1 MGDLR
6 QEYDG
11 QVTLDALLRVWQS
24 RLTNDFDEAKDCFN
38 IYVDSPFCEGGK
50 CRYCC
55 YTPNII
61 KSPSDN
67 ELKDRYYEEILID
80 NIREFKDVLSIRNPD
95 TVYFGGGT
103 SSLMSLDQMDAVFKE
118 FQHSFDFRNSVK
130 EKTFEFN
137 PSHFTQPKLQLLMDW
152 QFTHVTLGIQSFHEG
167 ALKLNNR
174 SSPGLD
180 RLTEVMDLLEQSN
193 VWYNVDLMVF
203 IYQDD
208 LERDL
213 AILKNDL
220 EITEK
225 FLHPMRITVYPN
237 YYKLRDPEASIE
249 NREHTFNK
257 VRKMREVVFNFYGRN
272 TYVEANRSV
281 FGMRDEDLYSN
292 YLDEHTLIRTDV
304 QDQPNCHTYSCSGW
318 PNTNYH
324 QNVLALGGYGKRQ
337 PYSYMSNKLCYET
350 RHSGN
355 SRKYRLIY
363 AEPELFYEMTGNCP
377 TTAARNTPYNLREGV
392 LNNMLIYNVPAA
404 ALNSHK
410 EKNVTVRSDNAR
422 ALVESFS
429 AVPKDNLWS
438 LQVLSMDCD
447 PDALLHLSDAVQVDV
462 VVDYPMTEFSRLYQ
476 FAELTRRHQVR
487 VTVRVAPGMTK
498 AVKIAQALNFSV
510 KLEVGQPEGPLVDEL
525 IALAEYY
532 LRGSTVGSPVEPFH
546 SLFLSFYSKRPTSL
560 WSLQEEDPAVDRYV
574 IDDGTVAFSK
584 RLISLGIPENDFPG
598 FLGQL
603 MSCGDSD
610 ECRAC
615 EFSSRCQGY
624 FKVPHKGYQCEHVKR
639 LFALL
644 NDAAAEMRKD
654 EERFVELQGSEKSDA
669 DTSGP
674 QSPSATN
681 QHDASTPMESS
692 ATDGIPD
699 SKGDVQ
705 SSFSMRRLD
714 YRLEEFTRHSW
725 ANDEAKVVWEPRI
738 SKVCACIAELEWRS
752 ILEGVRA
759 GGLTAV
765 APSELETFGAMLAK
779 HGLTVAPL
787 EKIAAADSYVSS
799 GAPLREGEP
808 FNYRCA
814 MGRVSDVHLL
824 ESAYLS
830 RDDEAVG
837 LLLGYPSC
845 CIDFFNRVWVDEHF
859 VDTTWPMA
867 QNTAEKRS
875 ITHTHVEIP
884 EVSRCNILL
893 RWLGP
898 RMVFHLPCSFNCQP
912 TVELADKFAEI
923 ARAAGFHQEMDWL
936 EEILSWPVE
945 WKASNGLAEITTP
958 VGTIST
964 VTDATAEAYRVS
976 YKGGAGCPKTRRRAE
991 SFPDDQL
998 NEPFRDLEWYY
1009 ADNGFRSRQDMD
1021 LSHGPIVKL
1030 AAETLSRATGN
1041 VLDLGCGNGVLL
1053 KKICQP
1059 NGNLIPW
1066 GVDVSSENI
1075 VHARLLAPRFP
1086 DNFVVSDIFDDC
1098 VVWSKDH
1105 EFQLVILMLGRLTEV
1120 SQEQAEK
1127 LLGCIKERARNLLV
1141 YAYDDYLHDKGILEE
1156 LARKTG
1162 VRLSDKRSGDNVAMA
1177 YLEQL

>member
-1 MGDLR
+1 MDNLE

-11 QVTLDALLRVWQS
+11 QVTLDALLRVWQT
-24 RLTNDFDEAKDCFN
+24 RLSDAFSEGKDYFN

-55 YTPNII
+55 YSPNII
-61 KSPSDN
+61 KSPSDS
-67 ELKDRYYEEILID
+67 ELKNRYYEEILID
-80 NIREFKDVLSIRNPD
+80 NIREFEGVLSLRNAD

-118 FQHSFDFRNSVK
+118 LQQNFDFRNSVK

-137 PSHFTQPKLQLLMDW
+137 PWHITEERLQLLMDW
-152 QFTHVTLGIQSFHEG
+152 QFTHITLGIQTFHEG

-174 SSPGLD
+174 TSPGLD
-180 RLTEVMDLLEQSN
+180 QLSAVMDLLEQSN
-193 VWYNVDLMVF
+193 VWYNVDLMAF

-208 LERDL
+208 LEQDL

-225 FLHPMRITVYPN
+225 MLHPKRITLYPN

-257 VRKMREVVFNFYGRN
+257 VRKMREVVFNFYSRN
-272 TYVEANRSV
+272 SYVEANRSV
-281 FGMRDEDLYSN
+281 FGTRDEDLYSN

-304 QDQPNCHTYSCSGW
+304 QAQPNCHTYSGSGW

-350 RHSGN
+350 SHVGN
-355 SRKYRLIY
+355 SRKYQLIH
-363 AEPELFYEMTGNCP
+363 AEPELFYDIRGNCP
-377 TTAARNTPYNLREGV
+377 TTAARNTLPNLREGV

-447 PDALLHLSDAVQVDV
+447 PDALLHLSDAVQIDL
-462 VVDYPMTEFSRLYQ
+462 VVDHPMTEFSRLYQ

-510 KLEVGQPEGPLVDEL
+510 KLDVGQPDEPLVDEL
-525 IALAEYY
+525 IALLEYY
-532 LRGSTVGSPVEPFH
+532 LRGSTVSSPIEPFH
-546 SLFLSFYSKRPTSL
+546 SLFLSFYSNRPTSL

-574 IDDGTVAFSK
+574 TDDGTVAFSK
-584 RLISLGIPENDFPG
+584 RLVPLGIPENKFPG
-598 FLGQL
+598 FLEQF

-615 EFSSRCQGY
+615 EFLSRCQGY
-624 FKVPHKGYQCEHVKR
+624 FKVPDKGYQCEHLKR

-644 NDAAAEMRKD
+644 NEAAAEMRQD
-654 EERFVELQGSEKSDA
+654 EERFVELQGSAKSDVDA
-669 DTSGP
+669 SGSL
-674 QSPSATN
+674 SPSTVN
-681 QHDASTPMESS
+681 QPDASTTMGSS
-692 ATDGIPD
+692 AISETTG
-699 SKGDVQ
+699 SKADVL

-714 YRLEEFTRHSW
+714 HRLEEFTRHTW

-738 SKVCACIAELEWRS
+738 RKVCACIAELEWRS

-765 APSELETFGAMLAK
+765 APSELEPFGAMLAK

-799 GAPLREGEP
+799 GTLLREGEP

-814 MGRVSDVHLL
+814 IGRVSDVRLL

-830 RDDEAVG
+830 RDDEAIG
-837 LLLGYPSC
+837 RLLGYPPC

-875 ITHTHVEIP
+875 VSHTHVEIP

-898 RMVFHLPCSFNCQP
+898 RMAFHLPCSFNCQP
-912 TVELADKFAEI
+912 TAELADKFTEI

-936 EEILSWPVE
+936 GEMLSWPVE

-964 VTDATAEAYRVS
+964 VTDATAETYRVS
-976 YKGGAGCPKTRRRAE
+976 YKGGGRYTKASGRAVA
-991 SFPDDQL
+991 FPDHP

-1009 ADNGFRSRQDMD
+1009 ADNGFRSREDMD
-1021 LSHGPIVKL
+1021 LSHEPIVKL
-1030 AAETLSRATGN
+1030 AAETLSQATGN
-1041 VLDLGCGNGVLL
+1041 VLDLGCGNGALL
-1053 KKICQP
+1053 KKICQY
-1059 NGNLIPW
+1059 NGDLIPW
-1066 GVDVSSENI
+1066 GVDVSSDNI
-1075 VHARLLAPRFP
+1075 AHARLLAPRFS

-1098 VVWSKDH
+1098 AIWSKDP

-1120 SQEQAEK
+1120 AEEQAEK
-1127 LLGCIKERARNLLV
+1127 LLRCIKEHARNLLV
-1141 YAYDDYLHDKGILEE
+1141 YAYDDYLHHQGSLDE

-1162 VRLSDKRSGDNVAMA
+1162 VPLSDKRSSDNVAMA
-1177 YLEQL
+1177 HLEKL

>member
-1 MGDLR
+1 MGELE
-6 QEYDG
+6 QKCGG
-11 QVTLDALLRVWQS
+11 QVALDALLRVWQS

-152 QFTHVTLGIQSFHEG
+152 QFTHVTLGIQTFHEG

-174 SSPGLD
+174 SAPGLD
-180 RLTEVMDLLEQSN
+180 RLATAMDLLEQSN

-208 LERDL
+208 LEQDL
-213 AILKNDL
+213 AILEQDL

-225 FLHPMRITVYPN
+225 VLHPKRITVYPN
-237 YYKLRDPEASIE
+237 YYKLRDPQASIV

-281 FGMRDEDLYSN
+281 FGIRDEDLYSN
-292 YLDEHTLIRTDV
+292 YLDEHTLIRMDV
-304 QDQPNCHTYSCSGW
+304 QGQSNCHTYSCSGW

-337 PYSYMSNKLCYET
+337 PYSYMSDKLCYET
-350 RHSGN
+350 NHMGK
-355 SRKYRLIY
+355 SREYRLIY
-363 AEPELFYEMTGNCP
+363 AEPELFCDITGNCG
-377 TTAARNTPYNLREGV
+377 TTAERNTSPNLREGV
-392 LNNMLIYNVPAA
+392 LNNMLIYNVPAT
-404 ALNSHK
+404 ALNSHQD
-410 EKNVTVRSDNAR
+410 KNVTVRSGNAR

-447 PDALLHLSDAVQVDV
+447 ADALLHLSDSVQIDLVLDH
-462 VVDYPMTEFSRLYQ
+462 PMTECSRLYQ

-487 VTVRVAPGMTK
+487 VTVRVAPGLAK

-510 KLEVGQPEGPLVDEL
+510 KLEVGQPEAPLVDEL

-532 LRGSTVGSPVEPFH
+532 LRGSTVSSPLEPFH
-546 SLFLSFYSKRPTSL
+546 SLFLSFYSGRPTSL
-560 WSLQEEDPAVDRYV
+560 WSLQEEDPSVDRYV
-574 IDDGTVAFSK
+574 TDDGNVAFSS
-584 RLISLGIPENDFPG
+584 RLVSMGIPENKFMG
-598 FLGQL
+598 FLEQF
-603 MSCGDSD
+603 MSSEDSD

-615 EFSSRCQGY
+615 EFVSRCQGY
-624 FKVPHKGYQCEHVKR
+624 FKAPDKGYHCEHVKG

-644 NDAAAEMRKD
+644 NEAAAEMRQD
-654 EERFVELQGSEKSDA
+654 EERFVELHGSDKSDVDA
-669 DTSGP
+669 SGSL
-674 QSPSATN
+674 SPSTVN
-681 QHDASTPMESS
+681 QPDAPTTMESS
-692 ATDGIPD
+692 PINKATG
-699 SKGDVQ
+699 SKADVM

-714 YRLEEFTRHSW
+714 RRLEEFTRHSW
-725 ANDEAKVVWEPRI
+725 ANDEEKVVWEPRI
-738 SKVCACIAELEWRS
+738 SKVTACIRELEWRS
-752 ILEGVRA
+752 ILRGVRA
-759 GGLTAV
+759 CALTAV
-765 APSELETFGAMLAK
+765 APNELETFGAMLSTYE
-779 HGLTVAPL
+779 LTLAPL
-787 EKIAAADSYVSS
+787 EKTAAADSYVSA
-799 GAPLREGEP
+799 GRPLREGEA

-814 MGRVSDVHLL
+814 IGRVHDVQLF
-824 ESAYLS
+824 EAAYS
-830 RDDEAVG
+830 SHDDKEIG
-837 LLLGYPSC
+837 RLLGYPPC

-875 ITHTHVEIP
+875 VSHTHVEIP

-923 ARAAGFHQEMDWL
+923 ARAAGLHQEMDWL
-936 EEILSWPVE
+936 EEMLSWPVE

-1009 ADNGFRSRQDMD
+1009 ADNGFRSGQDMD

-1030 AAETLSRATGN
+1030 SAETLSRATGN

-1120 SQEQAEK
+1120 AEEKSEK
-1127 LLGCIKERARNLLV
+1127 LLRCIKERARNLLV
-1141 YAYDDYLHDKGILEE
+1141 YAYDDYLHDNGSLEE

-1162 VRLSDKRSGDNVAMA
+1162 VPLSDKRSGDNVAMA
-1177 YLEQL
+1177 HLEKL